1 MAPPF
6 WLAMAGL
13 ATAWF
18 VYMRQPKIATDLK
31 IRFDWLYF
39 ILARKYG
46 FDEFNQAV
54 FAAGSR
60 GLGKL
65 LWLVGDRTI
74 IDGLMVNG
82 SARAVGWV
90 GSVVRFFQTGY
101 LNHYAIVIIVGL
113 LGLLSWFVIR

>member
-1 MAPPF
+1 
-6 WLAMAGL
+6 MAGL
-13 ATAWF
+13 GTAWYI
-18 VYMRQPKIATDLK
+18 YMKRPQIAADLK
-31 IRFDWLYF
+31 IRFDWLHF
-39 ILARKYG
+39 ILDRKYG

-65 LWLVGDRTI
+65 LWTVGDRAL
-74 IDGLMVNG
+74 IDGVAVNG
-82 SARAVGWV
+82 SARTVGWFA
-90 GSVVRFFQTGY
+90 SVVRVVQTGY